1 MQNTQNPKKMSME
14 DRKRLVGKEEKELEE
29 GEIFNSKND
38 ELETLI
44 EEEF

>member
-1 MQNTQNPKKMSME
+1 MSME
-14 DRKRLVGKEEKELEE
+14 DGKRVVCKEEKELEE